1 MAKLYNSVM
10 KEKEIIVLG
19 RGGQGAVTSAYVLAK
34 AGFHEGLYTQA
45 FPFFGVERRGAP
57 VMSFCRMSEEEIKI
71 RSQIYEADYLIV
83 LDPTLLN
90 AVNVEE
96 RLKAGGTILINTSE
110 DAKSFKFKKKVSVV
124 TADATSIAIDVIG
137 KPFVNIPMLGAFAK
151 HTGLISFESL
161 KNAILEMFEG
171 KGKEDVAKKN
181 VDAAKKVYDSV
192 N

>member
-57 VMSFCRMSEEEIKI
+57 VMSFCRMSESEIKI
-71 RSQIYEADYLIV
+71 RSQIYEADYLII

-96 RLKAGGTILINTSE
+96 RLKTGGTILINTSE

-124 TADATSIAIDVIG
+124 TADATSIAIEVIG